1 MLGWAEDSE
10 TEIVWKQSWV
20 FGVSVHIELL
30 SWCGV
35 LTIFAHHRTPDTKGW
50 LVKHKEFM
58 SFQDFALQSP
68 VSDIDSNKHESCW
81 TEPHDRVLCNGVE
94 CNDSATCSH
103 PTERRKM
110 SLSGERKEKDRI
122 FKKKKPSQSLK
133 FGSVSAFRSQ
143 VSVQI
148 KTHLFHQHPAKQ
160 PATYPAAVCLQ
171 GGRIW
176 LSEWGLRAGLY
187 WSGDLWHAC
196 NKDACFRCTPEGILT
211 VTIMCPS

>member
-20 FGVSVHIELL
+20 FGVSVNIELL

-122 FKKKKPSQSLK
+122 KKKCPLKVWSLALYLLFTAKFLYRLKRTYSINIPQSNLPLIQLL
-133 FGSVSAFRSQ
+133 FVYRVEESDFQNEDWEQ
-143 VSVQI
+143 VYADLGTCGMRATR
-148 KTHLFHQHPAKQ
+148 THASGVHQK
-160 PATYPAAVCLQ
+160 
-171 GGRIW
+171 
-176 LSEWGLRAGLY
+176 E
-187 WSGDLWHAC
+187 
-196 NKDACFRCTPEGILT
+196 F
-211 VTIMCPS
+211 